1 VRLIS
6 LKIKWFSISVVGLLL
21 IAMAT
26 AWGRY
31 PHQEMLSKRFY
42 LISEQRKGVNELSE
56 MFARNGAEQQSN
68 FHDDLTKWRDGHR
81 SLRAV
86 VVSGSDE
93 VPEELMASY
102 DQSFLALDA
111 YFSDQNAQQAVQE
124 YISAYEAAGD
134 RLALLTSEAL
144 NGQLSAYRNEMLA
157 LLGGVL
163 VLIMAFLRIFAQ
175 KPNAADEEETLD
187 AVPHAN
193 FAPSAH
199 LLARATVTD
208 FNDYLVL
215 SDREEQAFYLD
226 AVRQLV
232 ILASEEHKVP
242 APFLLMGLLS
252 DVRAFIALRHP
263 KVDVEIEAIDL
274 KSTEVHGD
282 AELIGRTCTLLTDRI
297 LALTGAKGVRF
308 VLNKVDASP
317 SALHVRFDWHLR
329 DVNVSKSALSALLDQ
344 KGKGLAVVETI
355 VQMHQG
361 RFWLD
366 AGASSTVLKANFIFS
381 NYAERSERIG
391 LDQLQGKRV
400 FCADTD
406 AARLRDRVKALSEY
420 GLLVTPFN
428 SLTAFNDNPN
438 LFSKFDFGVLTLPEE
453 EAELY
458 SFLAAVHSRQANVR
472 LPLIALHPAD
482 RQPKEEKMWSA
493 TLPDLCTA
501 VELADALVYVLRED
515 KPKDGGKAA
524 LTNAQNVVSVRLNM
538 N

>member
-1 VRLIS
+1 
-6 LKIKWFSISVVGLLL
+6 
-21 IAMAT
+21 MAT

-56 MFARNGAEQQSN
+56 LYARNGAEQQSN
-68 FHDDLTKWRDGHR
+68 FHEDLTKWRDGHR
-81 SLRAV
+81 NLRAV

-93 VPEELMASY
+93 VPEELMVSY

-111 YFSDQNAQQAVQE
+111 YFSDQNAPQAVQE

-144 NGQLSAYRNEMLA
+144 NSQLSAYRNEMLV

-163 VLIMAFLRIFAQ
+163 VFIMAFLRIFAQ
-175 KPNAADEEETLD
+175 RPNAADDEETLD
-187 AVPHAN
+187 VEPHVN
-193 FAPSAH
+193 FAPSSH
-199 LLARATVTD
+199 QLARATVTD
-208 FNDYLVL
+208 FKDYLLV
-215 SDREEQAFYLD
+215 SEREEQAFYLD

-242 APFLLMGLLS
+242 APFLLRGLLK

-263 KVDVEIEAIDL
+263 KVDIEIEAIDL
-274 KSTEVHGD
+274 QSTEVHGD

-297 LALTGAKGVRF
+297 LALTGAKGLRF

-317 SALHVRFDWHLR
+317 GALHVRFDWHLR
-329 DVNVSKSALSALLDQ
+329 DVHVSKSALSTLFDQ
-344 KGKGLAVVETI
+344 KGKGLAVVETV

-366 AGASSTVLKANFIFS
+366 AGAASTVLKANFIFS

-400 FCADTD
+400 FYADTD

-420 GLLVTPFN
+420 GLMVTPFN

-458 SFLAAVHSRQANVR
+458 SFLAAMHSRQANMR

-482 RQPKEEKMWSA
+482 RQPKEEKLWSA
-493 TLPDLCTA
+493 TLPELCT
-501 VELADALVYVLRED
+501 VSELADALMYVLRED
-515 KPKDGGKAA
+515 KLKSSSQVGTAD
-524 LTNAQNVVSVRLNM
+524 TQNSVSVRLNM